1 MKGKAL
7 ILLFV
12 FLLNT
17 VAGFSCA
24 IHMEHQDGHGNAGHH
39 EHQHV
44 TGSGSYDHSASKK
57 ILSQNDPCCQG
68 AVNNFIS
75 QAKQV
80 PVSHS
85 PLLVTSF
92 ILLSHPVDFFLG
104 RVTEV
109 SLTKLR
115 VIPRRQRPPDKDIR
129 ISLQSFLI

>member
-17 VAGFSCA
+17 VTGFGCA
-24 IHMEHQDGHGNAGHH
+24 IHMEGQGGHGDAGHDK
-39 EHQHV
+39 HQH
-44 TGSGSYDHSASKK
+44 GSHHHSAFTK

-80 PVSHS
+80 PVSNS
-85 PLLVTSF
+85 ILLVPSF
-92 ILLSHPVDFFLG
+92 FLLSHPIDYFVG

-109 SLTKLR
+109 SLAKLR
-115 VIPRRQRPPDKDIR
+115 VIPKRQRPPDKDIR